1 MPAVQFSNITDLKR
15 QAVEKKVRE
24 FYENNNPGMKAFG
37 KAVDKPQLTEKGY
50 RLPNYSTRPS
60 GETWFVPSNSD
71 FNAAGPMQTV
81 SMWVYPTMYAFP
93 MLWTGSAI
101 ESMENDTEDNIESYE
116 DIMTQYSETA
126 NKRLEQYFYLDGSAA
141 LAYSATT
148 TSTLGSNTLT
158 CTSTASATTCG
169 ETKGTVNLWP
179 NWTFQAINA
188 STAQVR
194 GTFTV
199 TTAATNACT
208 INLTSGSISSGDP
221 IVSVGAYQMA
231 MRGLGWL
238 IGNQSR
244 TLQGLSTAAYPD
256 LNSPGVDLAGAL
268 LTPAAIENTKALLQT
283 RNNAADSKN
292 NLTAFLTWGQYST
305 IRKQGY
311 NLSYYIRND
320 PGSET
325 MKGVQGDYTDGDTRF
340 ICAADMDDDR
350 VYFAQTSQMKMYEQ
364 KPFGKYNRDGLTQ
377 RMLLGA
383 NGTGSDN
390 YSAAIGWKGNIANLS
405 PRSTAFIQRAQ
416 LPFATSIS
424 AGL

>member
-1 MPAVQFSNITDLKR
+1 MPAVEFSNITDLKR
-15 QAVEKKVRE
+15 QAVEKKARE
-24 FYENNNPGMKAFG
+24 FYENNDPGMKAFG
-37 KAVDKPQLTEKGY
+37 KAVDKPPLTEKGY

-116 DIMTQYSETA
+116 DIMTKYSETA
-126 NKRLEQYFYLDGSAA
+126 QKRLEQYFYGNGSAS
-141 LAYSATT
+141 LAYSA
-148 TSTLGSNTLT
+148 STISSLGSNTLT
-158 CTSTASATTCG
+158 CTTAAAVTPG
-169 ETKGTVNLWP
+169 QTKGATQLWP
-179 NWTFQAINA
+179 NWTFQAINT

-199 TTAATNACT
+199 TTAGSTSCT
-208 INLTSGSISSGDP
+208 INLTSGTISSGDP

-238 IGNQSR
+238 ISNETR
-244 TLQGLSTAAYPD
+244 VLQGLSTSQFPD
-256 LNSPGVDLAGAL
+256 LNAPGVDLAGAL

-283 RNNAADSKN
+283 RNNAADAKN

-311 NLSYYIRND
+311 NLSYYIRNQEN
-320 PGSET
+320 SEN

-340 ICAADMDDDR
+340 ICAADMDEDR

-364 KPFGKYNRDGLTQ
+364 KKFGKYNRDGLQQ

-390 YSAAIGWKGNIANLS
+390 YSSAIGWKGNCAVLS

-416 LPFATSIS
+416 QGFATSVS
-424 AGL
+424 AGI